1 MKNNNNVELLEL
13 KDLALEYCRQ
23 RGLVVDV
30 SRRQRDKRIEF
41 VIQNG
46 ADNEGIGVII
56 KDWKR
61 AVGVDII
68 IRTEQILIEN
78 RWLSKILIVSNFF
91 SDPARALAD
100 KIGIFLLTRNDLI
113 RILSSDLD
121 DSKPVEKVSD
131 NKQDLVLY

>member
-1 MKNNNNVELLEL
+1 VKNNNNVELLEL